1 MEENVGGCYII
12 EKGEMNDPSV
22 GDMVEVK
29 VTICLPA
36 KENGSLVVDN
46 LIWDHRL
53 DLFGESLWSGWGS
66 RGTDSESRYKV
77 RTFSDTTYPLAAKA
91 AEEYVVKE
99 IKKLKDKISDRALT
113 LKNAGS
119 LTKKVVKF

>member
-22 GDMVEVK
+22 SDMVEVK

-36 KENGSLVVDN
+36 KEDGSLADD
-46 LIWDHRL
+46 LIWDDRL
-53 DLFGESLWSGWGS
+53 DLFDENLWNGWGNW
-66 RGTDSESRYKV
+66 GAGSESRYKV